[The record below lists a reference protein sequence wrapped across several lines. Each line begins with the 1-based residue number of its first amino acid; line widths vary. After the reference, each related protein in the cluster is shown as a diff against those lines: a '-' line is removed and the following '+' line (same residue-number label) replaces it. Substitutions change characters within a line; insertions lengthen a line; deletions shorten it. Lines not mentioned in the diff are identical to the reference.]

1 MTCETTTCKCVG
13 EYCKCNQ
20 ETDECTYEI
29 PNETFSNFV
38 PMNTVSRSV
47 PQENSS
53 SLLMLIL
60 ALVIAGVTYYNRK
73 SLNSNFAITCY
84 VVAAAFII
92 ISSNQLITKQ
102 YKSY

>member
-20 ETDECTYEI
+20 ETDECVYEI

-38 PMNTVSRSV
+38 PMNTVSRGTH
-47 PQENSS
+47 ENSS

-60 ALVIAGVTYYNRK
+60 ALVIAGITYYNRK

-84 VVAAAFII
+84 VVAAIFII
-92 ISSNQLITKQ
+92 VGSNKLITKQ
-102 YKSY
+102 YKNY